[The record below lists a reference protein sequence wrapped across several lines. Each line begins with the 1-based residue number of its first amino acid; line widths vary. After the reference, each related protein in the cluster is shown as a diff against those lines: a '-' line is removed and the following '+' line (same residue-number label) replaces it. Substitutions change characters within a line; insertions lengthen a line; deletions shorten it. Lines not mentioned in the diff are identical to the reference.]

1 MKIRGVM
8 AMALVQDIERATR
21 FYREILGFSVQSEA
35 EDWVVFEQG
44 VGLQVAPEAL
54 PEFNLS
60 INAVQIALMVA
71 DVQSAYAEL
80 TTKGVP
86 FYLPPME
93 SGGMMFAT
101 FRDTENNLVQLIE
114 MRE

>member
-1 MKIRGVM
+1 MKIKGVM

-60 INAVQIALMVA
+60 INSETLDLISALKEKRANAVLAA
-71 DVQSAYAEL
+71 RR
-80 TTKGVP
+80 
-86 FYLPPME
+86 PPHE
-93 SGGMMFAT
+93 SIL
-101 FRDTENNLVQLIE
+101 R
-114 MRE
+114 